1 MATTQKEILALI
13 PLYQSGAHKGQPTNE
28 RLREL
33 HAMLSKYSYGPHELA
48 MLHHEVMAN
57 IPQRTI
63 DKRMKDAEGIR

>member
-1 MATTQKEILALI
+1 MVTQKEVLALI
-13 PLYQSGAHKGQPTNE
+13 PLYQSDVHKGKPTND

-57 IPQRTI
+57 IPQRTL
-63 DKRMKDAEGIR
+63 DKRAREAEEY